1 MAWTN
6 IVFPLLVSLGV
17 SALYV
22 HLWRRRLRREL
33 ETEAIIGKL
42 KAEVDQMVRELNG
55 TTERNIALLEDR
67 IRQTNE
73 LVEKASK
80 AAGVLKRESE
90 KQDFSNQ
97 VYTSLGK
104 SRPLNLMVDDEHV
117 ENDEPEKYVM
127 EEPVDFESLSIRDKA
142 LVLHRRGQNV
152 DSIASELKMSRG
164 EVELMISLHDRR
176 R

>member
-1 MAWTN
+1 MVWTN
-6 IVFPLLVSLGV
+6 IVFPLLISLGV

-22 HLWRRRLRREL
+22 HLWRRRIRREL
-33 ETEAIIGKL
+33 ETDAIIGKL
-42 KAEVDQMVRELNG
+42 RTEVDQMVTELNG

-73 LVEKASK
+73 LVEKAAK

-104 SRPLNLMVDDEHV
+104 SRPLNLTVDDENEV
-117 ENDEPEKYVM
+117 PERSVV
-127 EEPVDFESLSIRDKA
+127 EEPVDFESLSVREKA
-142 LVLHRRGQNV
+142 LVLHRRGQNA
-152 DSIASELKMSRG
+152 DSIASELNMSRG